1 MAHPVLWFDVMGK
14 DGKSLGSFY
23 SQLFGWEFK
32 QEDTEGIA
40 YGVLSLGEDGGV
52 GGVVTT
58 SPDDGNG
65 FATFSVEVDDIS
77 ATLAQVEELGGKTKM
92 PAMEVPGKNLTFA
105 SFTDP
110 EDRLLVESGERSW
123 SQTILAEI
131 LRELIRRIFLP
142 FRPAWCD

>member
-1 MAHPVLWFDVMGK
+1 MGCAVPARPRLVANPVLWFDVMGK

-65 FATFSVEVDDIS
+65 FATFYAEVDDIS
-77 ATLAQVEELGGKTKM
+77 ATLAKGST
-92 PAMEVPGKNLTFA
+92 TA
-105 SFTDP
+105 SAWSSVRGCACSPST
-110 EDRLLVESGERSW
+110 RLIMTAVNSRPTTSAL
-123 SQTILAEI
+123 Q
-131 LRELIRRIFLP
+131 RRCSH
-142 FRPAWCD
+142 RR